1 MILKNFDLKKEKI
14 EKFKFFLLYG
24 NNKGLIEEV
33 INNKLKPM
41 LSKNVYSYEED
52 EILKNLDNF
61 LEDLLNKSFFEND
74 KLIIISRTTDKI
86 VKLIEDL
93 INKNIDNISFILIAN
108 ILEKKSKI
116 RNFFEKNKNT
126 ICIPFYE
133 DNIQTLATIAQKFF
147 NEKKISIS
155 SQNINLIVGRTNGDR
170 INLNN
175 ELKKIELYCKNKRKI
190 STEEVLKLTN
200 LTENFDIGLLIDSS
214 LSKNKKKT
222 LNILNENNFV
232 NEDCIIILRIYLAKL
247 KRLLRLKDE
256 IKREKNID
264 QVLSSFK
271 PPIFWKDKEIVK
283 EQIKIWDQKNIK
295 KLILNVNKIEF
306 IIKKYPSSSINIV
319 TDFILDKTLKTNS

>member
-86 VKLIEDL
+86 VKLIENL